1 MNGIHEVSGSI
12 PLISTI
18 IFTIRRLIL
27 GTLGSLRNNSKP
39 IIWFVI
45 IAFVVGLAGA
55 GLFSYISSQK
65 LNLFGMSSPNIY
77 SMTVNGIPINH
88 SDRTI
93 GGNQNA
99 LDYIGTFYGPKSSF
113 GMPIGTSKISNNLD
127 IASSDS
133 EYHDIDIY
141 NRHMQTQNELISRVV
156 TEQIYDNAF
165 QNNVFYIGD
174 IFFIFR

>member
-1 MNGIHEVSGSI
+1 LFLFFFYQIINQNKLILYSAIIYGDIAQLGERVNGIHEVSGSI

-77 SMTVNGIPINH
+77 SMTVNG
-88 SDRTI
+88 
-93 GGNQNA
+93 
-99 LDYIGTFYGPKSSF
+99 
-113 GMPIGTSKISNNLD
+113 
-127 IASSDS
+127 
-133 EYHDIDIY
+133 
-141 NRHMQTQNELISRVV
+141 
-156 TEQIYDNAF
+156 
-165 QNNVFYIGD
+165 
-174 IFFIFR
+174 